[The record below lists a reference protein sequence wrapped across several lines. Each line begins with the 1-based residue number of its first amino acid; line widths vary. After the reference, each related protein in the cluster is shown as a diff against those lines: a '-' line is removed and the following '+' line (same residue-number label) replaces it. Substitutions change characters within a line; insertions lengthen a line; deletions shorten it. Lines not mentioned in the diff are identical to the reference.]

1 MGFFLYS
8 KNGQLILAVLA
19 FLAVLAILLLIAT
32 VVDRVRGRKQTYLMA
47 AIFGGPAL
55 LLLVVGLIYPAIRT
69 MWMSLM
75 DKRSDEFVG
84 LDNYAYLFN
93 DGLQALGNSLLWV
106 VLVPLGSTV
115 IGLVY
120 SVLIDKSR
128 FEKVAKSLLFL
139 PMAISF
145 VGAGIIWKFVYE
157 YRGAAQEQIGLLNA
171 VITQFGAEPVRFLQ
185 DSPWNTV
192 FLIVVMVWIQAGFA
206 MVVLSAAI
214 KAVPTD
220 IVEAAKLDGAGAWQ
234 LFFRITIP
242 SIRPSLVVVLTT
254 ICIATLKVFDITQT
268 MTGAEFKTQVLA
280 NEMYDWSFTYGD
292 NGIGS
297 AMAVVIFLLVVPVV
311 IYNVRQMN
319 KNKAVRG

>member
-8 KNGQLILAVLA
+8 KNGQLILAVLV
-19 FLAVLAILLLIAT
+19 FLALLALLLILARAA
-32 VVDRVRGRKQTYLMA
+32 DRIKGRKQTLVMVA
-47 AIFGGPAL
+47 VFGGPAL
-55 LLLVVGLIYPAIRT
+55 LLLLLGQVYPAIRT

-75 DKRSDEFVG
+75 DARSESFVG
-84 LDNYAYLFN
+84 LDNYAYLFE
-93 DGLQALGNSLLWV
+93 DGLTALANTMLWV
-106 VLVPLGSTV
+106 VLVPIGSTL

-120 SVLIDKSR
+120 AVLIDKSR

-157 YRGAAQEQIGLLNA
+157 YRGSAQEQIGLLNA
-171 VITQFGAEPVRFLQ
+171 VITSVGFEPVRFLQ
-185 DSPWNTV
+185 DSPMNTV

-214 KAVPTD
+214 KAVPSD
-220 IVEAAKLDGAGAWQ
+220 IIEAARLDGANAWQ
-234 LFFRITIP
+234 LFARVTVP

-254 ICIATLKVFDITQT
+254 ICIATLKVFDITLT
-268 MTGAEFKTQVLA
+268 MTGAEFNTQVLA
-280 NEMYDWSFTYGD
+280 NEMYDWSFTFGN

-297 AMAVVIFLLVVPVV
+297 AMAVVIFLLVVPLV

>member
-19 FLAVLAILLLIAT
+19 FLTVLAILLLIAT
-32 VVDRVRGRKQTYLMA
+32 VIDRVRGRKQIYLMA

-55 LLLVVGLIYPAIRT
+55 LLLAVGLIYPAIRT
-69 MWMSLM
+69 MWMSVM

-84 LDNYAYLFN
+84 FDNYAYLFN

-171 VITQFGAEPVRFLQ
+171 LITQLGFQPVRFLQ

-220 IVEAAKLDGAGAWQ
+220 IVEAAKLDGA
-234 LFFRITIP
+234 
-242 SIRPSLVVVLTT
+242 
-254 ICIATLKVFDITQT
+254 T

-319 KNKAVRG
+319 KNKAVR